1 MFSSA
6 FSNKAA
12 VKIIFFY
19 HPEVRTK
26 IALTKIIG
34 VDEQKKKD
42 YKRSLIMIVAKTCM
56 PRRAKMKMKRKRRR
70 RRERMEEMALVK
82 ASTRFLRLDQYLIQI
97 LS

>member
-1 MFSSA
+1 
-6 FSNKAA
+6 
-12 VKIIFFY
+12 
-19 HPEVRTK
+19 
-26 IALTKIIG
+26 
-34 VDEQKKKD
+34 
-42 YKRSLIMIVAKTCM
+42 MIVAKTCM

>member
-1 MFSSA
+1 M
-6 FSNKAA
+6 
-12 VKIIFFY
+12 
-19 HPEVRTK
+19 
-26 IALTKIIG
+26 
-34 VDEQKKKD
+34 KD
-42 YKRSLIMIVAKTCM
+42 YKRSLITIVTKTCM